1 MGNTDSQPLKVLML
15 VDNGIVGDSRVQ
27 KSAKVVADAG
37 HEVHLVGLCVNG
49 VPDTKPEIPGVI
61 VHQVAT
67 SAGFNQRKLSS
78 IPKNPLYMLGY
89 WDREATARAQRRNAY
104 RLASLTV
111 IRNSSATRGKFA
123 KIVYKAAF
131 GIHQFR
137 LFLHRFA
144 LRYGSRNQ
152 TSALGKFRGRITL
165 IVRPRMAWKS
175 LSPIL
180 KDLELSAEGII
191 AKINPDVLH
200 AHDFRALGP
209 GVRSVLRRTSRKN
222 VVVVYDAHEYL
233 PGLESNPYVAQLGYV
248 LNEQVYIKKSDFVIT
263 VSEMIADLLTSK
275 HNLKTKPTVVLN
287 APSVKSRN
295 TSLVRVLRNDCGI
308 ANNVPLGVYLGG
320 VAPHRGLDAVVGGLS
335 EVPNVHIALV
345 SNQSRHTNDL
355 LRRASDLGCA
365 DRVHLLPYVDP
376 SHVVEYIAS
385 ADFGIA
391 PYLHLMN
398 QEVSLPS
405 KFYEYACASVPIL
418 GSDVAVVKQV
428 ITDLGIGRIFIAGK
442 SSSFATELRLL
453 LDDLA
458 EHKQAFKGL
467 DQSQFTWEAQAE
479 TLRNLYTQISREF
492 HGAS

>member
-1 MGNTDSQPLKVLML
+1 MGHIESQSLRVLML

-27 KSAKVVADAG
+27 KSAKAVADAG

-49 VPDTKPEIPGVI
+49 VPDSKPEIPGVT

-67 SAGFNQRKLSS
+67 NAGFNQRKLSS
-78 IPKNPLYMLGY
+78 IPKNPVYMLGY

-104 RLASLTV
+104 RLASLPV
-111 IRNSSATRGKFA
+111 IRNSSATLGKVA
-123 KIVYKAAF
+123 KVVYKVAF
-131 GIHQFR
+131 SIHQFR
-137 LFLHRFA
+137 LFIHRFA
-144 LRYGSRNQ
+144 LRHGSRNQ
-152 TSALGKFRGRITL
+152 TSVLGKVRGRITL
-165 IVRPRMAWKS
+165 IVRSRTAWKS

-180 KDLELSAEGII
+180 KDLELSADGII

-209 GVRSVLRRTSRKN
+209 GVRSVLRRASKKK
-222 VVVVYDAHEYL
+222 VVIVYDAHEYL

-248 LNEQVYIKKSDFVIT
+248 LSEKQYIKKADHVIT
-263 VSEMIADLLTSK
+263 VSEMIAELLLSQ
-275 HNLKTKPTVVLN
+275 HELKAKPTVVLN
-287 APSVKSRN
+287 APSVNSQN
-295 TSLVRVLRNDCGI
+295 ASSVRVLRDDCGVGTD
-308 ANNVPLGVYLGG
+308 VPLGVYLGG
-320 VAPHRGLDAVVGGLS
+320 VAPHRGLNAVVDGLS
-335 EVPNVHIALV
+335 EVPNIHIALV

-355 LRRASDLGCA
+355 LDRALDLGCA
-365 DRVHLLPYVDP
+365 DRVHILPYVEP
-376 SHVVEYIAS
+376 SHVVKYIAN

-405 KFYEYACASVPIL
+405 KFYEYACAAVPIL

-428 ITDLGIGRIFIAGK
+428 ITELGIGRVFIAGK
-442 SSSFATELRLL
+442 SSSFAAELRRLL
-453 LDDLA
+453 EDLD
-458 EHKQAFKGL
+458 EHKKAFEKL

-479 TLRNLYTQISREF
+479 TLRNVYAQISHEF